1 MNAIA
6 EKKNDLVTIEFPCA
20 EDVILDRADKYFN
33 LVISDNKTYDATRA
47 ARTEMVSIRTSIEKA
62 LKIGNDPL
70 NNQIKAN
77 REEAKRLME
86 LAKPTEDYLQKTV
99 KDYEAKKEA
108 EREAKIQA
116 ERARV
121 ENIQN
126 YIAAFAKMAHVTSGM
141 NSDAVRETIN
151 DVKSIE
157 VDEFYE
163 EFKEQ
168 ADKAKSDAMASLE
181 LSLNEKL
188 EQERLDAERKAESER
203 LRLEAEKQAQER
215 AEFEAKQAA
224 AQAELDR
231 QREAI
236 EAQQREAAA
245 KAKAE
250 EDARQEA
257 IRKEREELDRQR
269 REIEEQKR
277 AAEKAEQER
286 QAAIAKAEQDR
297 LDAIE
302 KERLENERAEKAR
315 TAAEAKAKADAESA
329 RLAEEERKR
338 LMPELERLKSE
349 LMAAMDCIS
358 QDGYQSELILGIA
371 TNIRLGLRC
380 AIDELTD
387 KQESN

>member
-1 MNAIA
+1 MNAITQ
-6 EKKNDLVTIEFPCA
+6 KNNELVTIEFPYA
-20 EDVILDRADKYFN
+20 EDVILDRAEKYSN
-33 LVISDNKTYDATRA
+33 LVISDNKSFDATRA

-62 LKIGNDPL
+62 LKIGNEPL

-77 REEAKRLME
+77 RDEAKRLIE

-126 YIAAFAKMAHVTSGM
+126 YIAAFAKMAHVTSSM
-141 NSDAVRETIN
+141 NADDVRDTIN

-157 VDEFYE
+157 VDDFYE

-168 ADKAKSDAMASLE
+168 ANQAKSEAIASLE
-181 LSLNEKL
+181 ISLIEKL
-188 EQERLDAERKAESER
+188 EQERQDEARKAEAER

-231 QREAI
+231 QR
-236 EAQQREAAA
+236 
-245 KAKAE
+245 
-250 EDARQEA
+250 
-257 IRKEREELDRQR
+257 
-269 REIEEQKR
+269 REIEQQKI
-277 AAEKAEQER
+277 AAENAELAR
-286 QAAIAKAEQDR
+286 QAAIAKAEQER
-297 LDAIE
+297 IDAIE
-302 KERLENERAEKAR
+302 AERLEKEREDQAR
-315 TAAEAKAKADAESA
+315 IVAEAKAKADAEAA
-329 RLAEEERKR
+329 RLAEEEHKR
-338 LMPELERLKSE
+338 LMPELERLKGE
-349 LMAAMDCIS
+349 IMAAMDCIS
-358 QDGYQSELILGIA
+358 QDGYQSEFILIMA
-371 TNIRLGLRC
+371 TNIRLGLGC
-380 AIDELTD
+380 AIDELND